1 LNTSRSAL
9 EFLRHVVD
17 EIDFLLAKSENLGFE
32 QFADD
37 DTLTR
42 AFTRSLEIIGEAVK
56 RIPEETKAQYPEVEW
71 RSMAGMRDKLIHH
84 YFGVDLEIVWDVV
97 KSKLP
102 ALREQVNSI
111 LEREQPEA
119 KKSTEKS
126 G

>member
-1 LNTSRSAL
+1 MNTSRSAL
-9 EFLRHVVD
+9 EFLRHVLD
-17 EIDFLLAKSENLGFE
+17 EIDYLLAKSERLGFE

-42 AFTRSLEIIGEAVK
+42 AFTRSLEVIGEAVK
-56 RIPEETKAQYPEVEW
+56 RIPEETKTKYPEVEW

-97 KSKLP
+97 RNKLP

-111 LEREQPEA
+111 IESEHPEEEFS
-119 KKSTEKS
+119 K
-126 G
+126 GG

>member
-1 LNTSRSAL
+1 MNTSRSAL
-9 EFLRHVVD
+9 EFLRHVLD
-17 EIDFLLAKSENLGFE
+17 EIDFLLAKSESLGFE

-56 RIPEETKAQYPEVEW
+56 RIPEETKTKYPEVEW

-97 KSKLP
+97 RNKLP
-102 ALREQVNSI
+102 AMREQVHSI
-111 LEREQPEA
+111 IESEHPEEEP
-119 KKSTEKS
+119 SR
-126 G
+126 GG

>member
-1 LNTSRSAL
+1 LAL
-9 EFLRHVVD
+9 EFLRHVID
-17 EIDFLLAKSENLGFE
+17 EIDFLLAKSENLAFE

-56 RIPEETKAQYPEVEW
+56 RIPGETKAKYPEVEW
-71 RSMAGMRDKLIHH
+71 RSIAGMRDKLIHH

-97 KSKLP
+97 KNKLP

-111 LEREQPEA
+111 IASEQRKA
-119 KKSTEKS
+119 GNS
-126 G
+126 GEHQS